1 MAEFDIIKY
10 LEGLTAF
17 VFDRAVLN
25 RIAMERDLLSVES
38 YNDLTQKQ
46 KDLALADL
54 LFVIYT
60 APNYTASFT
69 NQHGAYTQTIGSQR
83 YDTKKD
89 IYNVMI
95 GLYQKYDDDK
105 LDSLPLEAND
115 TVWVNEYD

>member
-17 VFDRAVLN
+17 VFDKAVLN
-25 RIAMERDLLSVES
+25 RIAMERDLSSVGS
-38 YNDLTQKQ
+38 YKDLTQEQ

-54 LFVIYT
+54 LFVVYT
-60 APNYTASFT
+60 SPNYTASFT

-89 IYNVMI
+89 VYNVMVR
-95 GLYQKYDDDK
+95 LYQKWNDDK
-105 LDSLPLEAND
+105 LDFLPLEAND

>member
-1 MAEFDIIKY
+1 MDKFNIIEY

-17 VFDRAVLN
+17 VFDKAVLK
-25 RIAMERDLLSVES
+25 RVALERGVSKITS
-38 YNDLTQKQ
+38 YEDLTQKDR
-46 KDLALADL
+46 DLLQADL

-60 APNYTASFT
+60 SPNYTASLT

-89 IYNVMI
+89 VYNVMI
-95 GLYQKYDDDK
+95 GLYEKWDDEK
-105 LDSLPLEAND
+105 LGQLVSSE

>member
-1 MAEFDIIKY
+1 MFEFDIIKY

-17 VFDRAVLN
+17 VFDKAVLI
-25 RIAMERDLLSVES
+25 RIAMERDLFLVED
-38 YNDLTQKQ
+38 YKDLTQKQ

-54 LFVIYT
+54 LFVVYT
-60 APNYTASFT
+60 SPNYTASFT

-89 IYNVMI
+89 VYNVMI
-95 GLYQKYDDDK
+95 RLYQKWDDDK
-105 LDSLPLEAND
+105 LDFLPLDAND

>member
-25 RIAMERDLLSVES
+25 RIAMERELTSVES
-38 YNDLTQKQ
+38 YDNLTQKQ

-60 APNYTASFT
+60 APNYTASLT

-83 YDTKKD
+83 YDSKKD
-89 IYNVMI
+89 IYNVMV
-95 GLYQKYDDDK
+95 GLYQKWDDDK
-105 LDSLPLEAND
+105 LDSLQLDAND

>member
-1 MAEFDIIKY
+1 MVDFDIIKY

-17 VFDRAVLN
+17 VFDKAVLK
-25 RIAMERDLLSVES
+25 RIAMERDLFFVED
-38 YNDLTQKQ
+38 YKDLTQKQ

-54 LFVIYT
+54 LFVVYT
-60 APNYTASFT
+60 SPNYTASFT

-89 IYNVMI
+89 VYNVMVR
-95 GLYQKYDDDK
+95 LYQKWNDDK
-105 LDSLPLEAND
+105 LDFLPLEAND